1 MMMEEKSSRF
11 KFWPSFLFLF
21 FPLRYTDMAFSLSRS
36 FSFLIITYS
45 LTLFLQ
51 SLSLSLKKKRNNNN
65 KEGKHIAMKN
75 PLPPLKKKKEIN
87 LKINRNHPPFL
98 LGNGK
103 EGCSELWKQKERGG
117 REYWFDS
124 LIGKCFHA
132 WPYDQ
137 THGRITYTYTLFTL
151 SFYLILLLYTL
162 CNRIYD
168 SHFVHINKFNIASFQ
183 KKTNLILQIN

>member
-75 PLPPLKKKKEIN
+75 PLPPLKKRRKLILKLIEITHHFYWGMVKKAAASCESKKKGEGESTDSI
-87 LKINRNHPPFL
+87 LS
-98 LGNGK
+98 LGN
-103 EGCSELWKQKERGG
+103 
-117 REYWFDS
+117 
-124 LIGKCFHA
+124 
-132 WPYDQ
+132 
-137 THGRITYTYTLFTL
+137 
-151 SFYLILLLYTL
+151 
-162 CNRIYD
+162 
-168 SHFVHINKFNIASFQ
+168 ASMHDHMT
-183 KKTNLILQIN
+183 KPMDA